1 MKGTAWYHL
10 SHEWCQSCR
19 PRRRIPTHWLTLKK
33 KGPKHT
39 HLFEGPTTP
48 LFTYVDI
55 DITHMITGLLPPFL
69 QMVSDQKLDGG
80 KAWELCYIWC
90 TLSEQLLLSHGAGLV
105 FNLRAWII
113 LEIAELCVNA
123 DNVFWTDSICLK
135 LVLSSTK
142 ILHSLCISCS
152 SFKLAVRKL

>member
-1 MKGTAWYHL
+1 MYTRPF
-10 SHEWCQSCR
+10 SHVQRVWVQGFGATSAT
-19 PRRRIPTHWLTLKK
+19 PISPTPILPTNGKTVPENSNTLIDTEK

-39 HLFEGPTTP
+39 HLFEGPTIP

-90 TLSEQLLLSHGAGLV
+90 TLSEQLLLLHGAGLV
-105 FNLRAWII
+105 FNLRA
-113 LEIAELCVNA
+113 
-123 DNVFWTDSICLK
+123 
-135 LVLSSTK
+135 
-142 ILHSLCISCS
+142 
-152 SFKLAVRKL
+152 